1 MSGSRHAAVWTAIQT
16 PEEAKAPEG
25 LEGGRRGPILL
36 GVCDGSISLVVRSV
50 RADGR
55 LGPPETVCESGP
67 GGLLAIPP
75 DEEGWIVDLR
85 ISHDARV
92 QTLVP
97 PPGAEIESLSDLED
111 AVRSVFEDS
120 DRRREWIVAL
130 GDSPTWT
137 AVRDALIDAIISSI
151 RDVVASAAERSRSR
165 IERLRQ
171 LDDESLNEA
180 IRFMADP
187 AESAASRATSFIQ
200 TTDDVQAA
208 LRVLEALDVPT
219 ERVADLQ
226 LQPDVDPVAQVAR
239 RLHLQYRE
247 VKLEGRWW
255 REQAG
260 PLLARTADGGA
271 SVALLPK
278 GSGYIAYEHRDGA
291 ARRIDRVGAAMAA
304 EISPDAVM
312 FYRPL
317 PHGPVRILDLLRLVG
332 VGNFGDLAVVVGIT
346 LATSGLV
353 ALVPI
358 LTGMIVGTVIPAF
371 EQVQL
376 LFVGAM
382 LVTIAISKGLVHV
395 MAGIAFLRTE
405 TRSSYQ
411 VIAALVDR
419 VLQLPA
425 SFFRDS
431 SSGDL
436 TQRVMA
442 VEQIRSAL
450 TQSILSVLLSFA
462 ASLSNLGILF
472 YYDAR
477 MALTAIGV
485 IAVELVLVAWLTI
498 GMSRLDYRLS
508 VATGGLDGF
517 GVDLLMGIRQVRIQ
531 GSRSRV
537 LARFLAR
544 LGEVGG
550 ISYRAGVLGVWLSLV
565 VGATSTIALA
575 LVFVEFTDAVRHPG
589 SGTVMDVG
597 GFVAFVT
604 ALSAFLGAVVGL
616 APAIKA
622 VAGIFPQLT
631 RIRPILSAS
640 TEIDDSGGDAATLRG
655 GVSTRGLRFRYAP
668 ELPWILDGVDIE
680 AKPGEFIALV
690 GRTGCGK
697 STLLSVLLGL
707 ERPVSGQ
714 VLYDELPLENLDAS
728 IVRSQV
734 GVVMQSSEA
743 LSGNVQSTILG
754 VGSRRTLDD
763 AWAAA
768 RTVGM
773 ADEIDRMP
781 MGMLTMIGP
790 TSLSQSQLQRL
801 LIARA
806 LVSRPEVLFLDE
818 ATSALDNASQAE
830 ITRSIDQLGA
840 TRIVIAHRL
849 STIRNADRIYV
860 LDRGRVV
867 QSGTFDE
874 LVAEGG
880 HFGDLMAGQTS

>member
-1 MSGSRHAAVWTAIQT
+1 
-16 PEEAKAPEG
+16 
-25 LEGGRRGPILL
+25 
-36 GVCDGSISLVVRSV
+36 
-50 RADGR
+50 
-55 LGPPETVCESGP
+55 
-67 GGLLAIPP
+67 
-75 DEEGWIVDLR
+75 
-85 ISHDARV
+85 
-92 QTLVP
+92 
-97 PPGAEIESLSDLED
+97 
-111 AVRSVFEDS
+111 
-120 DRRREWIVAL
+120 
-130 GDSPTWT
+130 
-137 AVRDALIDAIISSI
+137 
-151 RDVVASAAERSRSR
+151 
-165 IERLRQ
+165 
-171 LDDESLNEA
+171 
-180 IRFMADP
+180 
-187 AESAASRATSFIQ
+187 
-200 TTDDVQAA
+200 
-208 LRVLEALDVPT
+208 
-219 ERVADLQ
+219 
-226 LQPDVDPVAQVAR
+226 
-239 RLHLQYRE
+239 
-247 VKLEGRWW
+247 
-255 REQAG
+255 
-260 PLLARTADGGA
+260 
-271 SVALLPK
+271 
-278 GSGYIAYEHRDGA
+278 
-291 ARRIDRVGAAMAA
+291 
-304 EISPDAVM
+304 
-312 FYRPL
+312 
-317 PHGPVRILDLLRLVG
+317 
-332 VGNFGDLAVVVGIT
+332 
-346 LATSGLV
+346 
-353 ALVPI
+353 
-358 LTGMIVGTVIPAF
+358 
-371 EQVQL
+371 
-376 LFVGAM
+376 
-382 LVTIAISKGLVHV
+382 
-395 MAGIAFLRTE
+395 
-405 TRSSYQ
+405 
-411 VIAALVDR
+411 
-419 VLQLPA
+419 
-425 SFFRDS
+425 
-431 SSGDL
+431 
-436 TQRVMA
+436 
-442 VEQIRSAL
+442 
-450 TQSILSVLLSFA
+450 
-462 ASLSNLGILF
+462 
-472 YYDAR
+472 
-477 MALTAIGV
+477 
-485 IAVELVLVAWLTI
+485 
-498 GMSRLDYRLS
+498 
-508 VATGGLDGF
+508 
-517 GVDLLMGIRQVRIQ
+517 MGIRQVRIQ
-531 GSRSRV
+531 GARGRV

-575 LVFVEFTDAVRHPG
+575 LVFVEFTYAVRHPG

-860 LDRGRVV
+860 LDRGLVV

>member
-1 MSGSRHAAVWTAIQT
+1 MSGSRHAAVWTAIQA
-16 PEEAKAPEG
+16 PGEAKAPEA

-36 GVCDGSISLVVRSV
+36 GVCDGAISLVVRSV

-55 LGPPETVCESGP
+55 LGPPEAVCESGP

-85 ISHDARV
+85 VSHDARV
-92 QTLVP
+92 QTLAP
-97 PPGAEIESLSDLED
+97 PPGAEIDSLSDLEG

-120 DRRREWIVAL
+120 ERRREWIVAL

-137 AVRDALIDAIISSI
+137 AARDALVDAVVSSI
-151 RDVVASAAERSRSR
+151 RAVVASAAERSRSR
-165 IERLRQ
+165 VERLRQ

-187 AESAASRATSFIQ
+187 AESATARATSFIQ

-291 ARRIDRVGAAMAA
+291 VRRIDRVGAAMAA

-317 PHGPVRILDLLRLVG
+317 PSGPVRILDLLRLVG
-332 VGNFGDLAVVVGIT
+332 VGSFGDLAVVVGIT

-358 LTGMIVGTVIPAF
+358 LTGMIVGTVIPSF

-382 LVTIAISKGLVHV
+382 LVVIALSKGLVHV
-395 MAGIAFLRTE
+395 MAGIAFLRIE

-425 SFFRDS
+425 SYFRDS

-450 TQSILSVLLSFA
+450 TQSILSVVISFA

-472 YYDAR
+472 YYDVR

-508 VATGGLDGF
+508 VAKGGLDGF

-575 LVFVEFTDAVRHPG
+575 LVFVEFTGAVRHPG
-589 SGTVMDVG
+589 SGTVMDAG

-714 VLYDELPLENLDAS
+714 VLYDDLPLENLDAS

-806 LVSRPEVLFLDE
+806 LVSRPEILFLDE